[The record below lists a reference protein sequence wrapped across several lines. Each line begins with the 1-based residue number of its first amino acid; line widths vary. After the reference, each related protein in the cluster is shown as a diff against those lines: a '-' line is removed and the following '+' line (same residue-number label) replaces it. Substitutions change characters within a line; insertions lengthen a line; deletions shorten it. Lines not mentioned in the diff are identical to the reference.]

1 MSEWRQGVPGWKQLF
16 SGSRNLVSAGQ
27 HLSPHSGESTPP
39 PTPNP
44 GNLERGLRV
53 PPAELQPVPY
63 MGSSLLHR
71 SLYLG
76 AVTPFTHHFS
86 HSHAAT
92 PTGQGL
98 GEREGGG
105 GLSSFPTCAGAAG
118 CGHLQS
124 LSFGEGLFFNSHN
137 PVIWADS
144 AHQAWV
150 LQ

>member
-1 MSEWRQGVPGWKQLF
+1 
-16 SGSRNLVSAGQ
+16 
-27 HLSPHSGESTPP
+27 
-39 PTPNP
+39 
-44 GNLERGLRV
+44 
-53 PPAELQPVPY
+53 

-92 PTGQGL
+92 PTGQGI

-105 GLSSFPTCAGAAG
+105 GLSSFPTCAGDAG

-124 LSFGEGLFFNSHN
+124 LSFGEGLFFNSQTLLSGL
-137 PVIWADS
+137 IRLIRRGCCSEACSLS
-144 AHQAWV
+144 APWLLTHAPPPTLPTPPAPFPLPPQFWPAATGVW
-150 LQ
+150 L

>member
-1 MSEWRQGVPGWKQLF
+1 
-16 SGSRNLVSAGQ
+16 
-27 HLSPHSGESTPP
+27 
-39 PTPNP
+39 
-44 GNLERGLRV
+44 
-53 PPAELQPVPY
+53 

-86 HSHAAT
+86 HSDAAT
-92 PTGQGL
+92 PTGQGI

-105 GLSSFPTCAGAAG
+105 GLSSFPTCTGDAG

-137 PVIWADS
+137 PVIWADP